1 MTYPFDP
8 TTPTTTVARELLGAT
23 LWRELPDGRRLAG
36 RVVETEAYLGLADA
50 AAHSFHGRRTRRVTS
65 MYLPAGHAYVYRIY
79 GLHLCLNV
87 VTGDETRPEA
97 VLVRALAPLVGT
109 DAMRRHR
116 FGERVAAGP
125 HGAQATGDHATGDHA
140 PGDRAAATGHHATGD
155 HAPGDH
161 TTAPGDRATGDR
173 ALCSGPAKL
182 AQALAIGPDLD
193 GHRLDRSPLW
203 LEAGPRIDDE
213 RVAVGPRVGLSAR
226 VASRHWPLRF
236 YVLDDPNVSGSR
248 PLTRDARTPASS
260 SARPRRRRAP

>member
-8 TTPTTTVARELLGAT
+8 AAPTTTVARELLGAT

-50 AAHSFHGRRTRRVTS
+50 AAHSFHGRRTARVAS

-79 GLHLCLNV
+79 GLHLCLNL

-97 VLVRALAPLVGT
+97 VLIRALAPLAGT
-109 DAMRRHR
+109 DLMRLHR
-116 FGERVAAGP
+116 FGDAA
-125 HGAQATGDHATGDHA
+125 ARARAAFATPAH
-140 PGDRAAATGHHATGD
+140 GDR
-155 HAPGDH
+155 PLYE
-161 TTAPGDRATGDR
+161 RALVER

-182 AQALAIGPDLD
+182 AQALAIGPELD
-193 GHRLDRSPLW
+193 GHRLDRPPLW
-203 LEAGPRIDDE
+203 LEAGPRVEDE

-226 VASRHWPLRF
+226 VSSRDWPLRF
-236 YVLDDPNVSGSR
+236 SVVGDPNVSAGPR
-248 PLTRDARTPASS
+248 PVSAAARTPASS

>member
-8 TTPTTTVARELLGAT
+8 AAPTTTVARELLGAT

-50 AAHSFHGRRTRRVTS
+50 AAHSFHGRRTARVAS

-79 GLHLCLNV
+79 GLHLCLNL

-97 VLVRALAPLVGT
+97 VLIRALAPLAGT
-109 DAMRRHR
+109 DLMRLHR
-116 FGERVAAGP
+116 FGDAA
-125 HGAQATGDHATGDHA
+125 ARARAAFATPAH
-140 PGDRAAATGHHATGD
+140 GDRASSEPALGE
-155 HAPGDH
+155 
-161 TTAPGDRATGDR
+161 RALYERALGERALYERALGER

-182 AQALAIGPDLD
+182 AQALAIGPELD
-193 GHRLDRSPLW
+193 GHRLDRPPLW
-203 LEAGPRIDDE
+203 LEAGPRVEDE

-226 VASRHWPLRF
+226 VSSRDWPLRF
-236 YVLDDPNVSGSR
+236 SVAGDPNVSAGPR
-248 PLTRDARTPASS
+248 PVSAAARTPASS